1 MQEPSRAYGRSHEHS
16 SVIRLVPV
24 VCSRSGLT
32 MVQIFVYVGETLS
45 HGDVQSEVKN
55 ELTFFL
61 NGQKKVLRDAQ
72 PEMTV
77 LQYVRTLGMRCF
89 RSSHLFQSL

>member
-1 MQEPSRAYGRSHEHS
+1 
-16 SVIRLVPV
+16 
-24 VCSRSGLT
+24 
-32 MVQIFVYVGETLS
+32 MVQTFVWWGQSFLTV
-45 HGDVQSEVKN
+45 DIQSEVKN

-77 LQYVRTLGMRCF
+77 LQYVRTLGMLCF
-89 RSSHLFQSL
+89 RLLHFIQSLQVLA